1 MKTDDSI
8 YYTTYRCPECGSSD
22 PSPLFV
28 GQYPLCNACLAGFLA
43 ANVPTME
50 ITGRKAI
57 RQQQLVILKQGTNEE
72 EVD

>member
-1 MKTDDSI
+1 MRVENNI
-8 YYTTYRCPECGSSD
+8 YYTTYRCPECGSTE

-28 GQYPLCNACLAGFLA
+28 GEYPLCNVCLASFLS

-50 ITGRKAI
+50 ITGRKAN